1 MPGTWR
7 RSLELAFFNHR
18 LISEVNR
25 VKQVNWLTVDLGLR
39 EVEYAHI
46 NEELDR
52 MLIGLNRLF
61 KYKRVKQS
69 TLGYFRMLDI
79 KKDEDVYH
87 PTIHILLP
95 TIKSYFQGRYYIK
108 YDEWMALWHKA
119 LDMNPENQL
128 SVNVNVLNG
137 KCDQQEAASKMEQLL
152 IQLHGEPD
160 GKPDRTQTDRDTGL
174 ASRRLIGY
182 SRLLKEETDRLPPEI
197 GYNMN
202 QYNIHDDIANC
213 AFKSMLHWYPGVRK
227 EGNNPI
233 HLVS

>member
-1 MPGTWR
+1 MLGSWR
-7 RSLELAFFNHR
+7 RSLQLAFFNHR

-39 EVEYAHI
+39 EVADAHI

-61 KYKRVKQS
+61 KYKRVKQA

-79 KKDEDVYH
+79 QKDEDVYH

-108 YDEWMALWHKA
+108 YDEWLALWHKA
-119 LDMNPENQL
+119 LDMDPENRL
-128 SVNVNVLNG
+128 SVKVNVLNG
-137 KCDQQEAASKMEQLL
+137 RCDQQEAACKMEQFL
-152 IQLHGEPD
+152 IKLHDEPD
-160 GKPDRTQTDRDTGL
+160 RIPNHDIKL
-174 ASRRLIGY
+174 ASRRLVGY
-182 SRLLKEETDRLPPEI
+182 SRLLKEETDRLLPEI
-197 GYNMN
+197 EYNIN
-202 QYNIHDDIANC
+202 QYDIHDDIANC

-227 EGNNPI
+227 QGNDPL
-233 HLVS
+233 HSVS

>member
-1 MPGTWR
+1 MLGSWR
-7 RSLELAFFNHR
+7 RSLQLAFFNHR

-39 EVEYAHI
+39 EVADAHI

-52 MLIGLNRLF
+52 MLIGFNRLF
-61 KYKRVKQS
+61 KYKRVKQA

-79 KKDEDVYH
+79 QKDEDVYH

-108 YDEWMALWHKA
+108 YDEWLALWHKA
-119 LDMNPENQL
+119 LDMDPENRL
-128 SVNVNVLNG
+128 SVKVNVLNG
-137 KCDQQEAASKMEQLL
+137 RCDQQEAACKMEQFL
-152 IQLHGEPD
+152 IKLHDEPD
-160 GKPDRTQTDRDTGL
+160 RIPNHDTKL

-182 SRLLKEETDRLPPEI
+182 SRLLKKETDRLLPEI
-197 GYNMN
+197 EYNIN
-202 QYNIHDDIANC
+202 QYDIHDDIANC

-227 EGNNPI
+227 QGNDPL
-233 HLVS
+233 HSVS